1 MRFKPVPEPPAD
13 FETLETVY
21 RALPAAVDDVDDC
34 CAHLVEE
41 TPPEDREEAA
51 TWLTFLRAL
60 ELAVEESG
68 SFRRRETGSSG
79 DAAEPAVLERERL
92 GRAFR
97 ARVDGADA
105 VCAALED
112 TVEHGSTSPDSQAR
126 QDAVEHGPTSPDS
139 QARRDADEPL
149 TVAEVVERLREDGSS
164 DDRRRSG
171 RPRVDPER
179 TERLLEWA
187 VLLGLAERVDDGYRV
202 ALTRE

>member
-41 TPPEDREEAA
+41 TPLEDREEAA

-79 DAAEPAVLERERL
+79 DAAEPAVLERGRL
-92 GRAFR
+92 GRSFR

-105 VCAALED
+105 VCTALED
-112 TVEHGSTSPDSQAR
+112 
-126 QDAVEHGPTSPDS
+126 AVERGSTSPDS

-164 DDRRRSG
+164 ADRRRSG

>member
-13 FETLETVY
+13 VETLETVY
-21 RALPAAVDDVDDC
+21 RALPTRVDDIDDC

-41 TPPEDREEAA
+41 TPIEDREKAA

-68 SFRRRETGSSG
+68 SFRRLETDSSG
-79 DAAEPAVLERERL
+79 GAADLAALDRDRL

-105 VCAALED
+105 VCAALEAA
-112 TVEHGSTSPDSQAR
+112 VERGSTSPGSQIR
-126 QDAVEHGPTSPDS
+126 QDA
-139 QARRDADEPL
+139 DEAL
-149 TVAEVVERLREDGSS
+149 TVSEVIDTLG
-164 DDRRRSG
+164 DDRAAEGRRS
-171 RPRVDPER
+171 RRNRVDPER
-179 TERLLEWA
+179 VERLLEWA
-187 VLLGLAERVDDGYRV
+187 VLLGLAERADDGYRV